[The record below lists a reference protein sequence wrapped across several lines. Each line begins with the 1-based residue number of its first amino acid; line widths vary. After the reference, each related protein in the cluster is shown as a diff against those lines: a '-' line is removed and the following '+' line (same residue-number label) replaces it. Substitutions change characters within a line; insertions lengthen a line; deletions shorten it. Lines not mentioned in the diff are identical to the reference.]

1 MQTDK
6 SFGRPAVLM
15 ALAILLYGSTLSS
28 QELVRAAISSWP
40 TTTYY
45 LGFFEFASKTDGQ
58 LQIAVGGHYTLYL
71 NGDLVGSAQGP
82 DAAQSYEVSFKR
94 RVNHV
99 AVIVQ
104 HDGRQSPYGL
114 FCVLSGGEE
123 RFVSS
128 PTGRVNPWFWTGT
141 PLPNEEDADWMTLR
155 QRNLGDYEENGEAVH
170 WQPVQAGNLAPGI
183 YAEFADLDLTRNQ
196 SMAGFAGGLAGH
208 QGGLQLRDLAGQ
220 NMAFNTLSTE
230 PNMVDGNLSTS
241 VNFRKGAG
249 ALLQSV
255 ETDLGRLFSIERV
268 RVITQPPSGRTS
280 YEDLSLRG
288 YSILVSKDGV
298 GFLEVGSHNQ
308 IATFQESEVV
318 FPPISA
324 RHVRL
329 TITEF
334 SNRNAAPRV
343 GELEVYVQ
351 GLDQQGI
358 YRSPQ
363 LNLGTDDLKNFER
376 VQWFGQV
383 PSNAEMS
390 LRFRSGDDG
399 QSWSAWSDWA
409 PALDRLLDVPE
420 PRRFLQFESR
430 LATQALTEGPVLDS
444 LVVFYDS
451 GPTPASRAAASI
463 LPLRA
468 SIGVDT
474 LFTYTLELDIKAA
487 DAGIG
492 RLAITTPWPAS
503 LDKPSVQG
511 LGDAGIADVVASN
524 DSLVLVFDPPITSE
538 TGTTELVIPFTTR
551 LLAASHAFQ
560 GLLSPPDAVSSLRV
574 QEREGT
580 NPNTGLAYSI
590 TASATDF
597 DIAILD
603 NVKAHPA
610 TFTPN
615 GDTINDEAILGFV
628 LGRVHDAQVHFEI
641 YDLGGHLVCT
651 LPVRTLNAGNYV
663 PRDGLNAN
671 LPGRWDG
678 RGDDGEVLPPGLY
691 VFRIVV
697 DLKPNKKVGTGV
709 IGLAY

>member
-1 MQTDK
+1 MRTDI
-6 SFGRPAVLM
+6 SLRLPAGL
-15 ALAILLYGSTLSS
+15 LASMLLSS
-28 QELVRAAISSWP
+28 SSLSAQELSHATVDSWP

-45 LGFFEFASKTDGQ
+45 LGFSEFASKTDGQ
-58 LQIAVGGHYTLYL
+58 ILIAAGGRYTLYL
-71 NGDLVGSAQGP
+71 NGELVGSDQGP

-114 FCVLSGGEE
+114 FCVLDGGEE

-128 PTGRVNPWFWTGT
+128 PTDRANPYFWTGT
-141 PLPNEEDADWMTLR
+141 PLPNEEDADWMTIR
-155 QRNLGDYEENGEAVH
+155 QRNLGDYEENGEAVR
-170 WQPVQAGNLAPGI
+170 WQPVQAGNLDPGL
-183 YAEFADLDLTRNQ
+183 YAEFADLDLTRNR

-255 ETDLGRLFSIERV
+255 ETDLGRQFFIARV
-268 RVITQPPSGRTS
+268 RVITQPPSGKTN

-298 GFLEVGSHNQ
+298 EFLEVGSQNQ

-318 FPPISA
+318 FPPIPA

-351 GLDQQGI
+351 GLDQQGT

-363 LNLGTDDLKNFER
+363 LNLGTDDRKNFER
-376 VQWFGQV
+376 VQWFGSV
-383 PSNAEMS
+383 PANAEMN

-399 QSWSAWSDWA
+399 QTWSAWSDWS
-409 PALDRLLDVPE
+409 PDRDRRLDVPE

-430 LATQALTEGPVLDS
+430 LASQALAEGPVLDS
-444 LVVFYDS
+444 LVVSYDS
-451 GPTPASRAAASI
+451 GPIPATRAAASI

-474 LFTYTLELDIKAA
+474 LFTYTLELDIGAG

-503 LDKPSVQG
+503 LDRTAVQG
-511 LGDAGIADVVASN
+511 LGDAGLAEVLASN
-524 DSLVLVFDPPITSE
+524 DSLVLVFDPPITAE

-560 GLLSPPDAVSSLRV
+560 GLLFPPDAVSSLRI
-574 QEREGT
+574 QAREGAD
-580 NPNTGLAYSI
+580 PNSGLAYSI

-603 NVKAHPA
+603 DVRAEPA

-615 GDTINDEAILGFV
+615 GDTINDEAVLGFV
-628 LGRVHDAQVHFEI
+628 LGRVNDAEVHFEV
-641 YDLGGHLVCT
+641 YDLGGRLVRT
-651 LPVRTLNAGNYV
+651 LPTRTLNAGNYGSK
-663 PRDGLNAN
+663 DGLNAN

-691 VFRIVV
+691 VFRVV
-697 DLKPNKKVGTGV
+697 VHLKPDKEVGTGV

>member
-1 MQTDK
+1 MRTDI
-6 SFGRPAVLM
+6 FFRLPAVLM
-15 ALAILLYGSTLSS
+15 ALALLLYSRSLSAQDLS
-28 QELVRAAISSWP
+28 RATISSWP

-45 LGFFEFASKTDGQ
+45 LGFFEFASATDGQ
-58 LQIAVGGHYTLYL
+58 LQIAAGGRYTLYL
-71 NGDLVGSAQGP
+71 NGDLVGSDQGP

-104 HDGRQSPYGL
+104 HDGRQNPYGL
-114 FCVLSGGEE
+114 FCVLNGGEE

-128 PTGRVNPWFWTGT
+128 PTGRANPWFWTGT

-155 QRNLGDYEENGEAVH
+155 QRDVGDYEENGEAIH
-170 WQPVQAGNLAPGI
+170 WQPVQAGNLDPGI
-183 YAEFADLDLTRNQ
+183 YAEFADLDLTRNR

-208 QGGLQLRDLAGQ
+208 RGGLQLRDLAGQ

-255 ETDLGRLFSIERV
+255 ETDLGRLLSIERV
-268 RVITQPPSGRTS
+268 RVITQPPSSKTS

-298 GFLEVGSHNQ
+298 GFLEAGSHNQ

-351 GLDQQGI
+351 GLDPQGT

-399 QSWSAWSDWA
+399 QIWSAWSDWS
-409 PALDRLLDVPE
+409 PDLERLLDVPN
-420 PRRFLQFESR
+420 R
-430 LATQALTEGPVLDS
+430 
-444 LVVFYDS
+444 
-451 GPTPASRAAASI
+451 
-463 LPLRA
+463 
-468 SIGVDT
+468 
-474 LFTYTLELDIKAA
+474 
-487 DAGIG
+487 
-492 RLAITTPWPAS
+492 
-503 LDKPSVQG
+503 
-511 LGDAGIADVVASN
+511 
-524 DSLVLVFDPPITSE
+524 
-538 TGTTELVIPFTTR
+538 
-551 LLAASHAFQ
+551 
-560 GLLSPPDAVSSLRV
+560 AVSCNSNPALRPK
-574 QEREGT
+574 R
-580 NPNTGLAYSI
+580 
-590 TASATDF
+590 
-597 DIAILD
+597 
-603 NVKAHPA
+603 
-610 TFTPN
+610 
-615 GDTINDEAILGFV
+615 
-628 LGRVHDAQVHFEI
+628 
-641 YDLGGHLVCT
+641 
-651 LPVRTLNAGNYV
+651 
-663 PRDGLNAN
+663 
-671 LPGRWDG
+671 
-678 RGDDGEVLPPGLY
+678 
-691 VFRIVV
+691 
-697 DLKPNKKVGTGV
+697 
-709 IGLAY
+709 

>member
-1 MQTDK
+1 MRIDILFRLPT
-6 SFGRPAVLM
+6 VLM
-15 ALAILLYGSTLSS
+15 ALALLCSSSLSAQDLS
-28 QELVRAAISSWP
+28 RATISSWP

-58 LQIAVGGHYTLYL
+58 IQIVAGGHYTLYL
-71 NGDLVGSAQGP
+71 NGDIVGSDQGP

-94 RVNHV
+94 RANHV
-99 AVIVQ
+99 AVVVQ

-114 FCVLSGGEE
+114 FCVLTGGEE

-128 PTGRVNPWFWTGT
+128 PIDRVNPWFWTGT
-141 PLPNEEDADWMTLR
+141 PLPNEEDADWMTIR
-155 QRNLGDYEENGEAVH
+155 QRNLGDYEENGEAVR
-170 WQPVQAGNLAPGI
+170 WQPVQAGSLDPGI
-183 YAEFADLDLTRNQ
+183 YAEFADLDLTRNW
-196 SMAGFAGGLAGH
+196 SMAGFADGLAGH
-208 QGGLQLRDLAGQ
+208 QSGLQLRDLAGQ

-268 RVITQPPSGRTS
+268 RVITQPPSGKTT

-298 GFLEVGSHNQ
+298 GFLEVGAQNQ

-318 FPPISA
+318 FPPIPA

-334 SNRNAAPRV
+334 SNRNAAPRM

-351 GLDQQGI
+351 GLDQQGT
-358 YRSPQ
+358 YRSPP
-363 LNLGTDDLKNFER
+363 LNLGTDDPKNFER

-399 QSWSAWSDWA
+399 QTWSAWSDWS
-409 PALDRLLDVPE
+409 PNLDRSLDVPE

-451 GPTPASRAAASI
+451 GPIPATRAAASI
-463 LPLRA
+463 LPLRS

-474 LFTYTLELDIKAA
+474 LFTYTLELDIGAD

-503 LDKPSVQG
+503 LDRNDVQG

-560 GLLSPPDAVSSLRV
+560 GLLFPPDAISSLRV

-580 NPNTGLAYSI
+580 DPSTGLAYSI

-603 NVKAHPA
+603 DVRAYPA

-628 LGRVHDAQVHFEI
+628 LGRVNDAQIHFEI
-641 YDLGGHLVCT
+641 YDLGGRL
-651 LPVRTLNAGNYV
+651 VRTLPAHKLNAGSYV
-663 PRDGLNAN
+663 PRDGLDAN

-691 VFRIVV
+691 VFRVVV
-697 DLKPNKKVGTGV
+697 DLKPDKKVGTGV

>member
-1 MQTDK
+1 MRTDLL
-6 SFGRPAVLM
+6 FRRLAGLM
-15 ALAILLYGSTLSS
+15 ALVLLLCSSSLSAQQLS
-28 QELVRAAISSWP
+28 QTTISSWP

-45 LGFFEFASKTDGQ
+45 LGFFQFASKTDGQ
-58 LQIAVGGHYTLYL
+58 IQIAAGGRYTLYL
-71 NGDLVGSAQGP
+71 NGDLIGSDQGP
-82 DAAQSYEVSFKR
+82 EAAQSYEVSFKR

-104 HDGRQSPYGL
+104 HDGQQSPYGL
-114 FCVLSGGEE
+114 FCVLDGGEE

-128 PTGRVNPWFWTGT
+128 PTERVNPWFWTGV
-141 PLPNEEDADWMTLR
+141 PLSAEEDADWMTLR
-155 QRNLGDYEENGEAVH
+155 QRDLGDYEENGAAVR
-170 WQPVQAGNLAPGI
+170 WQPVQAGNLDPGV
-183 YAEFADLDLTRNQ
+183 YAEFADLDLTRNG

-255 ETDLGRLFSIERV
+255 ETDLGRQFFIERV
-268 RVITQPPSGRTS
+268 RVITQPPSSKTS

-298 GFLEVGSHNQ
+298 EFLEVGAQNQ

-318 FPPISA
+318 FAPIPA

-343 GELEVYVQ
+343 GELEIYVQ
-351 GLDQQGI
+351 GLDQQGT
-358 YRSPQ
+358 YRSPP

-383 PSNAEMS
+383 PTNAEMS

-399 QSWSAWSDWA
+399 QIWSAWSDWS
-409 PALDRLLDVPE
+409 PDRDRLLDVPE
-420 PRRFLQFESR
+420 PHRFLQFESR
-430 LATQALTEGPVLDS
+430 LATQALTAGPVLDS

-451 GPTPASRAAASI
+451 GPIPATRAAASI

-468 SIGVDT
+468 SMGVDT
-474 LFTYTLELDIKAA
+474 LFTYTLELDIGT
-487 DAGIG
+487 DDTGIG
-492 RLAITTPWPAS
+492 RLAITTPWPAQ
-503 LDKPSVQG
+503 LDQAAIQG
-511 LGDAGIADVVASN
+511 LGDAGIAAVVASN
-524 DSLVLVFDPPITSE
+524 DSLVLVFDPPITAE
-538 TGTTELVIPFTTR
+538 TSTTELVIPFTTR

-560 GLLSPPDAVSSLRV
+560 GLLFPPTAVSSLRV

-580 NPNTGLAYSI
+580 DPNTGLAYSI

-597 DIAILD
+597 DLAILD
-603 NVKAHPA
+603 AVKAHPA

-615 GDTINDEAILGFV
+615 GDAINDEAVLGFV
-628 LGRVHDAQVHFEI
+628 LGRVHDAQVHFEV
-641 YDLGGHLVCT
+641 YDLSGHLVRT
-651 LPVRTLNAGNYV
+651 LPARTLNAGNYA
-663 PRDGLNAN
+663 PSRGRNAN

-678 RGDDGEVLPPGLY
+678 RGDDGAVLPPGLY
-691 VFRIVV
+691 LFRVV
-697 DLKPNKKVGTGV
+697 VHLKPDKKVGTGV
-709 IGLAY
+709 VRLAY

>member
-1 MQTDK
+1 MRTDIF
-6 SFGRPAVLM
+6 SRLPA
-15 ALAILLYGSTLSS
+15 ALLALLPLLYGSSLSA
-28 QELVRAAISSWP
+28 QELSRAAISNWP

-45 LGFFEFASKTDGQ
+45 LGFFEFASRTDGQ
-58 LQIAVGGHYTLYL
+58 LQIAAGGHYTLYL
-71 NGDLVGSAQGP
+71 NGDLVGSDQGP
-82 DAAQSYEVSFKR
+82 DAAQTYEVSFNR
-94 RVNHV
+94 RVNEV
-99 AVIVQ
+99 AVVVQ

-114 FCVLSGGEE
+114 FCVLNSEE
-123 RFVSS
+123 EHFVSS
-128 PTGRVNPWFWTGT
+128 PTGRVSPWFWTGT
-141 PLPNEEDADWMTLR
+141 PLPNEEDADWTTLR
-155 QRNLGDYEENGEAVH
+155 QRDLGDYEEDGVAVH
-170 WQPVQAGNLAPGI
+170 WQPVQAGNLDPGL
-183 YAEFADLDLTRNQ
+183 YAEFADLDLTRNR

-255 ETDLGRLFSIERV
+255 ETDLGRLFSINRV

-280 YEDLSLRG
+280 YADLSLRG

-308 IATFQESEVV
+308 ITTFQESEVV

-334 SNRNAAPRV
+334 SDRNASPRM

-351 GLDQQGI
+351 GLDQQGT
-358 YRSPQ
+358 YRSPA
-363 LNLGTDDLKNFER
+363 LNLGTDEPKNFER
-376 VQWFGQV
+376 VQWFGHV
-383 PSNAEMS
+383 PSNAEMD

-399 QSWSAWSDWA
+399 QLWSAWSNWS
-409 PALDRLLDVPE
+409 PGRDRLLDVPE
-420 PRRFLQFESR
+420 PSRFLQFESR

-451 GPTPASRAAASI
+451 GPTPVTHAAASI

-474 LFTYTLELDIKAA
+474 LFTYTLELDIAA
-487 DAGIG
+487 DDAGIG
-492 RLAITTPWPAS
+492 RLAIITPWPAS
-503 LDKPSVQG
+503 LDRAAVQG
-511 LGDAGIADVVASN
+511 LGDAGLAEVIASN
-524 DSLVLVFDPPITSE
+524 DSLVLVFDPPITAE

-560 GLLSPPDAVSSLRV
+560 GLLFPPDAVSSLRV
-574 QEREGT
+574 HQREGT
-580 NPNTGLAYSI
+580 DPNTGLAYSI
-590 TASATDF
+590 TASASDF

-603 NVKAHPA
+603 EVQAHPA

-615 GDTINDEAILGFV
+615 GDAINDEAILGFV
-628 LGRVHDAQVHFEI
+628 LGRVNDAELHFEI
-641 YDLGGHLVCT
+641 YDLGGRLVRT
-651 LPVRTLNAGNYV
+651 LPARRLNAGNYA
-663 PRDGLNAN
+663 PTDGFNAN

-678 RGDDGEVLPPGLY
+678 RGDNGAVLPPGLY
-691 VFRIVV
+691 VFRVV
-697 DLKPNKKVGTGV
+697 VNLKPDKEVGTGV